1 MGQGKE
7 FSQEE
12 HIMKTKT
19 SFVAV
24 LCILAALS
32 FAPLAQAQ
40 CPAGLVNP
48 LALIDGTVWAFH
60 LESPAFASSS
70 AAVGIFKPHFVPTN
84 PFASQGVLTVTET
97 VNQAQFGL
105 GTVITRLA
113 NVSGRYIIY
122 PDCSGGELFINL
134 SNMPVQLEFVFGQ
147 GFSLM
152 RLLTDGDGSTQF
164 SNNNGAQVLNG
175 AARRFF

>member
-1 MGQGKE
+1 
-7 FSQEE
+7 
-12 HIMKTKT
+12 MKTKT

-40 CPAGLVNP
+40 CPAGITNP
-48 LALIDGTVWAFH
+48 LQLIDGTVWSFH
-60 LESPAFASSS
+60 LESPAFNSAS

-84 PFASQGVLTVTET
+84 PFASQGVLTITET
-97 VNQAQFGL
+97 VNQSPFGAF
-105 GTVITRLA
+105 GTQITRLA

-152 RLLTDGDGSTQF
+152 RLLTDGDASTQLTA
-164 SNNNGAQVLNG
+164 NGFQVLSG